1 MLYFPRFVPTH
12 AISGAKED
20 LEFVV
25 CGIVGGIFSKH
36 YDWGG
41 L

>member
-1 MLYFPRFVPTH
+1 MPTP